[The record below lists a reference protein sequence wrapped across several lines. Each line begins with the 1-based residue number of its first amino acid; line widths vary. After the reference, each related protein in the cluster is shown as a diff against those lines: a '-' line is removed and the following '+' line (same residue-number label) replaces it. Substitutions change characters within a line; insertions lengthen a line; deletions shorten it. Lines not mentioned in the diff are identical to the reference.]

1 MAVFKIYWKKFA
13 MQPQQIKIAAQE
25 VLEQILKTSQPASE
39 VMNAYTRSRR
49 YIGSKD
55 RRALADIV
63 WGVLRAYRRLEYD
76 LPNGMLADK
85 IEALLTGKYTPD
97 YRPDGA
103 SDDVCF
109 EVPDWMIARVENACQ
124 ELPALLQTPD
134 TVLRANGNRE
144 KIIQAFLKEGIETEP
159 TRYSPYGLVLKKR
172 VNLNVCQVYKNGLV
186 EVQDEGSQLVA
197 LETGIKAG
205 DTVLD
210 YCAGA
215 GGKSLIFA
223 QMMLGRG
230 QIVAH
235 DVSTQSLKELEKR
248 AIRAGVKIIKTVS
261 PIKADKYPNGFDHVV
276 VDAPCSGTG
285 TWRRCPDARLKL
297 TEVQVADICQKQA
310 DILDKACVFV
320 RSGGY
325 LSYMTCSLLMQE
337 NKKQVDAF
345 LTRHPD
351 FEFVREKQCSPFRT
365 GTDGL
370 YVGILK
376 RK

>member
-1 MAVFKIYWKKFA
+1 
-13 MQPQQIKIAAQE
+13 MQPQQIKIAARE
-25 VLEQILKTSQPASE
+25 VLEQILNTSQPASE

-55 RRALADIV
+55 RRALTDIV
-63 WGVLRAYRRLEYD
+63 WSVLRAYRRLAYD
-76 LPNGMLADK
+76 LPNSTLADK
-85 IEALLTGKYTPD
+85 IEAVLTGKYTPD
-97 YRPDGA
+97 YRPVEA
-103 SDDVCF
+103 SDAVCF
-109 EVPDWMIARVENACQ
+109 EVPEWMINHVENAHQ
-124 ELPALLQTPD
+124 ELPALLQTPE
-134 TVLRANGNRE
+134 TILRANGNRV
-144 KIIQAFLKEGIETEP
+144 KIAKALLAEGIETES
-159 TRYSPYGLVLKKR
+159 TKISPYGLVLKKR
-172 VNLNVCQVYKNGLV
+172 VNLNACSAYKNGLV

-223 QMMLGRG
+223 QMMNGQG

-235 DVSTQSLKELEKR
+235 DVSVRSLAELDKR
-248 AIRAGVKIIKTVS
+248 VKRGGVKIIRTQM
-261 PIKADKYPNGFDHVV
+261 PIKRTDYPNGFNHVV

-297 TEVQVADICQKQA
+297 TEKMVADICQKQA
-310 DILDKACVFV
+310 EILDTACGFV

-325 LSYMTCSLLMQE
+325 LSYMTCSLLTQE
-337 NKKQVDAF
+337 NRGQVDAF
-345 LTRHPD
+345 LSRHSD

-370 YVGILK
+370 YVAVLK

>member
-1 MAVFKIYWKKFA
+1 
-13 MQPQQIKIAAQE
+13 MQPEQIKITAQE

-39 VMNAYTRSRR
+39 VMNAYTRARR

-55 RRALADIV
+55 RRALADMV
-63 WGVLRAYRRLEYD
+63 WGMLRAYRRLEYD
-76 LPNGMLADK
+76 LPNGTLADK
-85 IEALLTGKYTPD
+85 IEAVLTQKYTSD

-109 EVPDWMIARVENACQ
+109 EVPDWMIEMVENADQ
-124 ELPALLQTPD
+124 ELPALLRTPD

-144 KIIQAFLKEGIETEP
+144 KIAKALLNEGIETEQ
-159 TRYSPYGLVLKKR
+159 TRHSPYGLILKKR
-172 VNLNVCQVYKNGLV
+172 VNLNACSAYKNGLV
-186 EVQDEGSQLVA
+186 EIQDEGSQLVA
-197 LETGIKAG
+197 LETGIKDG

-223 QMMLGRG
+223 QMMKGKG
-230 QIVAH
+230 QIVSH
-235 DVSTQSLKELEKR
+235 DVSIQSLKELEKR
-248 AIRAGVKIIKTVS
+248 ANRAGVKIIKTVS

-297 TEVQVADICQKQA
+297 TRAQVADICQKQA

-325 LSYMTCSLLMQE
+325 LSYMTCSLLTQE

-345 LTRHPD
+345 LSRHSD
-351 FEFVREKQCSPFRT
+351 FEFIREKQCSPFRT

-370 YVGILK
+370 YIGVLK

>member
-1 MAVFKIYWKKFA
+1 
-13 MQPQQIKIAAQE
+13 MQLQQIKIAARE
-25 VLEQILKTSQPASE
+25 VLEQILNTTQPASE
-39 VMNAYTRSRR
+39 VVNAYTRARR

-55 RRALADIV
+55 RRALTDMV
-63 WGVLRAYRRLEYD
+63 WGVLRAYRRLVYD
-76 LPNGMLADK
+76 LPNGTLDDK
-85 IEALLTGKYTPD
+85 IEAVLTGKYTSD
-97 YRPDGA
+97 YRPAGA
-103 SDDVCF
+103 SDAICF
-109 EVPDWMIARVENACQ
+109 EVPDWMINHVENPAQ

-134 TVLRANGNRE
+134 TILRANGNRE
-144 KIIQAFLKEGIETEP
+144 KIAKLLLNEGIETEP
-159 TRYSPYGLVLKKR
+159 TKMSPYGLVLKKR
-172 VNLNVCQVYKNGLV
+172 VNLNACQAYKNGLV

-223 QMMLGRG
+223 QMMNGQG

-235 DVSTQSLKELEKR
+235 DVSVRSLNELEKR
-248 AIRAGVKIIKTVS
+248 AKRASIKIIRTQT
-261 PIKADKYPNGFDHVV
+261 PIGTTDYPDGFDHVV

-297 TEVQVADICQKQA
+297 TEMQVQDICQKQA
-310 DILDKACVFV
+310 DILDKACRFV
-320 RSGGY
+320 RVGGY
-325 LSYMTCSLLMQE
+325 LSYMTCSVLKPE
-337 NKKQVDAF
+337 NRGRVDAF
-345 LTRHPD
+345 LSRHND

-370 YVGILK
+370 YVAVLK

>member
-1 MAVFKIYWKKFA
+1 

-25 VLEQILKTSQPASE
+25 VLEQILTTSQPASE
-39 VMNAYTRSRR
+39 VMNAYTRARR

-76 LPNGMLADK
+76 FPNGTLSDK
-85 IEALLTGKYTPD
+85 IEAVLTGKYTPD

-103 SDDVCF
+103 SDNVCF
-109 EVPDWMIARVENACQ
+109 EVPDWMIEMVDNADQ

-134 TVLRANGNRE
+134 TILRANGNRE
-144 KIIQAFLKEGIETEP
+144 KIAKALLNEGIETES
-159 TRYSPYGLVLKKR
+159 TRHSPCGLVLKKR
-172 VNLNVCQVYKNGLV
+172 VNLNSCQAYKNGLV

-197 LETGIKAG
+197 LETRIKAG
-205 DTVLD
+205 DMVLD

-223 QMMLGRG
+223 QMMAGRG
-230 QIVAH
+230 KIVAH

-248 AIRAGVKIIKTVS
+248 AFRAGVKIIRTQT
-261 PIKADKYPNGFDHVV
+261 PIAPQDYPSGFDHVV

-297 TEVQVADICQKQA
+297 TRAQVSDICQKQA
-310 DILDKACVFV
+310 NILDKACMFV

-325 LSYMTCSLLMQE
+325 LSYMTCSLLTVE
-337 NKKQVDAF
+337 NRMQVDAF
-345 LTRHPD
+345 LSHHND
-351 FEFVREKQCSPFRT
+351 FEFMREKQCSPFRT

-370 YVGILK
+370 YVAVLK